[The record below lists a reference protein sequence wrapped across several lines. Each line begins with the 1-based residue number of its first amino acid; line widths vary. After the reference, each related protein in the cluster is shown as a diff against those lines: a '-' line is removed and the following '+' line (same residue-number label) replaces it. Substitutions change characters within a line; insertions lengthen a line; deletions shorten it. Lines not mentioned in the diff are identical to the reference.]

1 MGQGARWLCA
11 RIVLGDSG
19 LTTHVRWSDYE
30 VSRMSDTYTLKLQ
43 NFRSIRE
50 ASIDLAPLPV
60 VYGPNG
66 AGKSSLIYGLLTL
79 RNFLTN
85 PNQNVP
91 SLFSYPTLSLGGYN
105 EVVSGHDTERTVLL
119 SLSASVPG
127 GESAITLAVG
137 QSGGE
142 STIDV
147 NYPDI
152 GGFRFGLEIP
162 FPYHAEQT
170 NTSEL
175 AIDQTFTDGMVT
187 VEKIDVTWNGI
198 AVRGNGNDPAYRE
211 RVASLL
217 TTANLPMELA
227 RATGFVPL
235 RRGFS
240 TPAYSVSNVT
250 PALATDM
257 EVASLLATDR
267 FLEYEVSDYLER
279 ITERRI
285 ATRTQIGTSTF
296 TIDSIPR
303 DGDVPVSMVNDGFG
317 INQLAYMLTVCLY
330 SKSKVVAIEE
340 PEVHLHPSM
349 VRKLVHAMADI
360 ASKHGKRFIV
370 STHSEVFV
378 VSLLAQIAAGEV
390 SVDDVSF
397 ILAEKEDGESRF
409 TRQDA
414 KPNGQIEGGLDSFIA
429 SELEDIAQFLGLD
442 SEVASS
448 S

>member
-1 MGQGARWLCA
+1 
-11 RIVLGDSG
+11 
-19 LTTHVRWSDYE
+19 
-30 VSRMSDTYTLKLQ
+30 MSDTYTLELK
-43 NFRSIRE
+43 NFRSIRDV
-50 ASIDLAPLPV
+50 SMDIAPLTV

-79 RNFLTN
+79 KNFLTN

-91 SLFSYPTLSLGGYN
+91 SLFSYPTMSLGGYN
-105 EVVSGHDTERTVLL
+105 EVVSGHDTERMVSL
-119 SLSASVPG
+119 SLSASIPTG
-127 GESAITLAVG
+127 RSEFTLVVG
-137 QSGGE
+137 QSGGKA
-142 STIDV
+142 TIDV
-147 NYPDI
+147 SYSSI
-152 GGFRFGLEIP
+152 GRSFRMGLEIP
-162 FPYHAEQT
+162 FPYNAGRADT
-170 NTSEL
+170 REL
-175 AIDQTFTDGMVT
+175 HLNEVWDSDLLLERDELQ
-187 VEKIDVTWNGI
+187 VTWNGVGVSADGI
-198 AVRGNGNDPAYRE
+198 APAIRE
-211 RVASLL
+211 QVVSLL
-217 TTANLPMELA
+217 KTANFPMELA
-227 RATGFVPL
+227 RSAGFVPL

-330 SKSKVVAIEE
+330 SKYKIVAIEE
-340 PEVHLHPSM
+340 PEIHLHPSM

-360 ASKHGKRFIV
+360 ASKHDKRFIV
-370 STHSEVFV
+370 STHSEAFV
-378 VSLLAQIAAGEV
+378 LALLARIAAGEV

>member
-1 MGQGARWLCA
+1 
-11 RIVLGDSG
+11 
-19 LTTHVRWSDYE
+19 
-30 VSRMSDTYTLKLQ
+30 MSDTYTLKLQ

-50 ASIDLAPLPV
+50 ASIDLAPLTV

-66 AGKSSLIYGLLTL
+66 AGKSSIIYGLLTL

-105 EVVSGHDTERTVLL
+105 EVVSGHDTERTVSL

-390 SVDDVSF
+390 SVDDISF
-397 ILAEKEDGESRF
+397 ILAEKADGESRF
-409 TRQDA
+409 TKQGA
-414 KPNGQIEGGLDSFIA
+414 KPNGQIEGGLYSFIA
-429 SELEDIAQFLGLD
+429 SEFEDIAQFLGLD
-442 SEVASS
+442 SEVATSS
-448 S
+448 

>member
-1 MGQGARWLCA
+1 
-11 RIVLGDSG
+11 
-19 LTTHVRWSDYE
+19 
-30 VSRMSDTYTLKLQ
+30 MSDTYTLKLQ

-50 ASIDLAPLPV
+50 ASIDLAPLTV

-79 RNFLTN
+79 KNFLAN

-91 SLFSYPTLSLGGYN
+91 SLFSYPTMSLGGYN
-105 EVVSGHDTERTVLL
+105 EVVTDHDAGRTISL
-119 SLSASVPG
+119 SLSASTPTG
-127 GESAITLAVG
+127 RSGFTFSIG

-147 NYPDI
+147 RAHEVEQLMEHFALD
-152 GGFRFGLEIP
+152 GRFKSRLDIP
-162 FPYHAEQT
+162 FPYPGNQSDTHRV
-170 NTSEL
+170 EL
-175 AIDQTFTDGMVT
+175 IDHDGEVFNYHQSS
-187 VEKIDVTWNGI
+187 INLTWNGI
-198 AVRGNGNDPAYRE
+198 SVSEGGDDGH
-211 RVASLL
+211 RVTLL

-240 TPAYSVSNVT
+240 TPTYSVSNVT

-285 ATRTQIGTSTF
+285 SLRPQVGTSIF

-303 DGDVPVSMVNDGFG
+303 DGDVPVPMVNEGFG
-317 INQLAYMLTVCLY
+317 VNQLAYMLTVCLY
-330 SKSKVVAIEE
+330 SKYRVVAIEE
-340 PEVHLHPSM
+340 PEIHLHPSM

-360 ASKHGKRFIV
+360 ASKHDKRFIV

-429 SELEDIAQFLGLD
+429 SEFEDIAQFLGLD
-442 SEVASS
+442 TEVASPS
-448 S
+448 